1 MKVLFVFLLV
11 GLMVSCGVNKKSLAK
26 QPNCKDIEG
35 VNDCDADQHKEKFK
49 NYSGIIKCCKNGKV
63 RGFLT
68 IKDGKQDGL
77 RRSWHE
83 NGQLM
88 REGNFKDGLQRS
100 WYENGQM
107 SGQRKYKD
115 GKRDGLQRS
124 WYENG
129 QLEGEDYYKN
139 GKQDGLE
146 RWWYENGQLW
156 YEANYKDGELISEK
170 CWDEDGNE
178 IECLFF

>member
-1 MKVLFVFLLV
+1 MRLLFVFLFLL
-11 GLMVSCGVNKKSLAK
+11 GLLSCGVNKKSLAK

-49 NYSGIIKCCKNGKV
+49 NHSGIIKCCKNGKV

-88 REGNFKDGLQRS
+88 REGNFKDGLQRW

-107 SGQRKYKD
+107 KSEYNYIDDKVEGLR
-115 GKRDGLQRS
+115 RD

-129 QLEGEDYYKN
+129 QLEYEDYYKN
-139 GKQDGLE
+139 GKQDGLQ
-146 RWWYENGQLW
+146 RFWYENGQLE
-156 YEANYKDGELISEK
+156 YEMNYKDGTRLSKK
-170 CWDEDGNE
+170 CWDEEGNE
-178 IECLFF
+178 IECW